1 MDFEIYTY
9 GGGEFLR
16 LVFNGVAALLAS
28 DDFIGAI
35 KTALLIG
42 LLALLTQSAFKG
54 TLLNWPSFFIS
65 LMAYFVMLVPRAD
78 VIVVDRI
85 DETQTA
91 VVENVPI
98 GIAFPASLTN
108 HVGDWLTR
116 AFDSLYSLPD
126 DLTYTRT
133 GMLFGNRLLE
143 AARRFEIT
151 DERTNMNMSEFWRQ
165 CVFYDIL
172 YGKYDMGVLAAQQ
185 DLWGYIQAN
194 TSPVRAFS
202 YRYADGHTDVLVCQ
216 AAAQSG
222 GVLDADLDAAV
233 TQARQFYGRTFS
245 PYGDDANAI
254 ALFSAAFETSVQW
267 LTTVSDTAQNLVR
280 QAALT
285 NSLRRGM
292 ANWAAAV
299 DASAAMQDYAL
310 AKAEAERRTTFQTM
324 GDLAARVL
332 PIIRNL
338 FEAFIYAV
346 FPIVMLAM
354 MLPVAAKVAAAY
366 AKALIWIVLWS
377 PLYSILH
384 GAMSYYSRY
393 YGESLG
399 QLPDGTIAYSLGNV
413 SALGALMADHA
424 ALAGYL
430 SLSIPMIAWLFVSLS
445 GAVMATLAQ
454 RVMSSYEA
462 PVSKGAA
469 EATSGNMA
477 LGNVSFDN
485 TSMWQNNRAPS
496 EAFGSIRETGPDG
509 WTRTITPGGTYST
522 QPLSNLAVGVD
533 IQSGI
538 GSALRTQASK
548 EIQSAQAE
556 MASFAEN
563 SSATLERMN
572 AINHQ
577 MQSSRGYS
585 ENQEHADTASLQKS
599 LDSVHAIT
607 DRFAQDH
614 GLSREQASTLLGAAS
629 LSVRQPGLLK
639 LVNPVDL
646 QAQLR
651 IEGQSSANFSETFK
665 TAIDYA
671 RNTRYGEHYEHA
683 VQAGRR
689 LASTDS
695 DQMSDAEQ
703 SGLRAAIS
711 QATHAQSSTSASLQ
725 RAERFQDAVER
736 IESRDAA
743 VSMRLNDD
751 FLHYL
756 QSEYRMPRYAVESL
770 LTDANLGHGDSQTTL
785 RQYLQDYA
793 ETRATALADVL
804 SAPES
809 AGMEA
814 GGHAAVQAMQTRGA
828 AVTEFAGQGAIGRTA
843 AGIGRSEQVI
853 DDNRRALDGS
863 VERDR
868 AAAIAGV
875 EQGGAYV
882 KQDGDARREDV
893 QKVGDSPAL
902 FGQALDGAGRILP
915 NTDRFS
921 ELLPDKPERHS
932 GSQ

>member
-1 MDFEIYTY
+1 MDFEVYTY

-16 LVFNGVAALLAS
+16 LVFNGVAALLGS
-28 DDFIGAI
+28 DDFRGAI

-54 TLLNWPSFFIS
+54 TLLNWPMFFVS
-65 LMAYFVMLVPRAD
+65 LMAYFVMLVPKAD

-85 DETQTA
+85 DDTQTA

-98 GIAFPASLTN
+98 GIAFPAGLTS

-126 DLTYTRT
+126 DLSYTKT
-133 GMLFGNRLLE
+133 GMLFGSRLLE

-172 YGKYDMGVLAAQQ
+172 FGKYDMGVLAAQQ
-185 DLWGYIQAN
+185 DLWAYVQTH

-202 YRYADGHTDVLVCQ
+202 YRYPDGHTDILVCQ
-216 AAAQSG
+216 SAAQPG
-222 GVLDADLDAAV
+222 GALDADLGAAI

-254 ALFSAAFETSVQW
+254 ALFSSAFETSVQW
-267 LTTVSDTAQNLVR
+267 LTTVSDSAQNLVR

-285 NSLRRGM
+285 HSLRRGM
-292 ANWAAAV
+292 ANWAASV

-346 FPIVMLAM
+346 FPIVMLAL

-399 QLPDGTIAYSLGNV
+399 QLPDGTVAYSLGNV

-454 RVMSSYEA
+454 RVMSSYET
-462 PVSKGAA
+462 PVGKSAA

-477 LGNVSFDN
+477 LGNVSLAN
-485 TSMWQNNRAPS
+485 TAMWQNNRAPS
-496 EAFGSIRETGPDG
+496 EAFGAVKETAPDG
-509 WTRTITPGGTYST
+509 WTRTITSGGTYST
-522 QPLSNLAVGVD
+522 QPLSSLAVGVD
-533 IQSGI
+533 IQSSI
-538 GSALRTQASK
+538 GSALRTQASREVQTAQS
-548 EIQSAQAE
+548 EI
-556 MASFAEN
+556 ASFAEN
-563 SSATLERMN
+563 SAAALERVN
-572 AINHQ
+572 ALNHQ
-577 MQSSRGYS
+577 VQTARGYS
-585 ENQEHADTASLQKS
+585 ESHERSDTGSLQKS
-599 LDSVHAIT
+599 LDSVNALT
-607 DRFAQDH
+607 ERFAQDH
-614 GLSREQASTLLGAAS
+614 GLSREQASTLLGAAA
-629 LSVRQPGLLK
+629 LSVRQPSLIQ

-646 QAQLR
+646 QAQFR
-651 IEGQSSANFSETFK
+651 IEGQSRARFAETFR
-665 TAIDYA
+665 AAVDYA
-671 RNTRYGEHYEHA
+671 SDTRYGEHYDR
-683 VQAGRR
+683 VLQAGTR
-689 LASTDS
+689 LASTDT
-695 DQMSDAEQ
+695 DQITDSEV
-703 SGLRAAIS
+703 SSLRATIAETT
-711 QATHAQSSTSASLQ
+711 QAQNSIATSLQ
-725 RAERFQDAVER
+725 RAERYQEAIER
-736 IESRDAA
+736 VDSRDAE

-756 QSEYRMPRYAVESL
+756 QSEYGMPRHEIESL
-770 LTDANLGHGDSQTTL
+770 LTASNLGDPSAQTSL
-785 RQYLQDYA
+785 RTYLQDYA
-793 ETRATALADVL
+793 EARAVSFADVL
-804 SAPES
+804 SPVATRTEASGREAIVALRASADSDTWS
-809 AGMEA
+809 AGQEA
-814 GGHAAVQAMQTRGA
+814 LG
-828 AVTEFAGQGAIGRTA
+828 ETA
-843 AGIGRSEQVI
+843 AGVARSGRTI
-853 DDNRRALDGS
+853 DRDRQRIEELM
-863 VERDR
+863 ERDR
-868 AAAIAGV
+868 AAATTEV
-875 EQGGAYV
+875 ERRGAQV
-882 KQDGDARREDV
+882 RQDGGERRDEI
-893 QKVGDSPAL
+893 QREADSPAL
-902 FGQALDGAGRILP
+902 LGQALDGAGRVVP
-915 NTDRFS
+915 NVDRFS
-921 ELLPDKPERHS
+921 ELLRDDEAK
-932 GSQ
+932 

>member
-1 MDFEIYTY
+1 MDFEVYTY

-16 LVFNGVAALLAS
+16 LVFNGVAALLGS

-54 TLLNWPSFFIS
+54 TLLNWPTFFIS
-65 LMAYFVMLVPRAD
+65 LMAYFVMLVPKVD

-91 VVENVPI
+91 VVQNVPI

-126 DLTYTRT
+126 DLTYTNT

-143 AARRFEIT
+143 ASRRFEIT

-172 YGKYDMGVLAAQQ
+172 YGKYDMGTLAAQQ
-185 DLWGYIQAN
+185 DLWAYIQAH

-202 YRYADGHTDVLVCQ
+202 YRYPDGHTDILVCQ
-216 AAAQSG
+216 TAAQSG
-222 GVLDADLDAAV
+222 GALDADLDAAI

-254 ALFSAAFETSVQW
+254 ALFSSAFETSVQW

-285 NSLRRGM
+285 NSIRRGM
-292 ANWAAAV
+292 ANWAASV
-299 DASAAMQDYAL
+299 DATAAMQDYAL

-366 AKALIWIVLWS
+366 AKALVWIVLWS

-393 YGESLG
+393 YGASLG
-399 QLPDGTIAYSLGNV
+399 ELPNGTVAYSLGNV

-454 RVMSSYEA
+454 RVMSSYES

-477 LGNVSFDN
+477 LGNVSLDN
-485 TSMWQNNRAPS
+485 TSMWQNNRSPS
-496 EAFGSIRETGPDG
+496 EAFGAVKETGPDG
-509 WTRTITPGGTYST
+509 WTRTMTPGGTYST
-522 QPLSNLAVGVD
+522 QPLSNLGVGVD
-533 IQSGI
+533 IQSSI

-548 EIQSAQAE
+548 EIQSAQSE

-563 SSATLERMN
+563 STATLERMN
-572 AINHQ
+572 ALNHQ
-577 MQSSRGYS
+577 VQSARGFS
-585 ENQEHADTASLQKS
+585 ESHERADTSNLQKS
-599 LDSVHAIT
+599 LDSINALT
-607 DRFAQDH
+607 DRFASDH
-614 GLSREQASTLLGAAS
+614 GLSREQASKVLGAAW
-629 LSVRQPGLLK
+629 LSASAPGVVD
-639 LVNPVDL
+639 LVSPIDL

-651 IEGQSSANFSETFK
+651 IDGHSSAKFSETFK
-665 TAIDYA
+665 AAVDYA
-671 RNTRYGEHYEHA
+671 RDTRYGERYEQA
-683 VQAGRR
+683 LQAGTRA
-689 LASTDS
+689 ASSDS
-695 DQMSDAEQ
+695 DQISDAEQ
-703 SGLRAAIS
+703 SGVRAAIGQTT
-711 QATHAQSSTSASLQ
+711 QALASAGASLQ
-725 RAERFQDAVER
+725 RAERYQDAVER
-736 IESRDAA
+736 VESRAA
-743 VSMRLNDD
+743 EVSMRLNDD
-751 FLHYL
+751 FMHYL
-756 QSEYRMPRYAVESL
+756 QSEYQMPRYAVEGL
-770 LTDANLGHGDSQTTL
+770 LTSANLGDANAQTSL
-785 RQYLQDYA
+785 RLHLQDYA
-793 ETRATALADVL
+793 ETRAALLVDVL

-809 AGMEA
+809 TGVELR
-814 GGHAAVQAMQTRGA
+814 GQSTIDAMRAQGA
-828 AVTEFAGQGAIGRTA
+828 ADAQRAGQEALGQTA
-843 AGIGRSEQVI
+843 SGNGRSEQVI
-853 DDNRRALDGS
+853 DDNRHRVEDQS
-863 VERDR
+863 ERDR
-868 AAAIAGV
+868 ALAIVGV

-882 KQDGDARREDV
+882 RRDGDEHREEIN
-893 QKVGDSPAL
+893 KETESPTL
-902 FGQALDGAGRILP
+902 LGQALDGAGRVLP
-915 NTDRFS
+915 KADRFS
-921 ELLPDKPERHS
+921 ELLPDSKQKDRAP
-932 GSQ
+932 

>member
-1 MDFEIYTY
+1 MDFEVYTY

-16 LVFNGVAALLAS
+16 LVFNGVAALLGS
-28 DDFIGAI
+28 DDFLGAI

-54 TLLNWPSFFIS
+54 TLLNWPMFLVS
-65 LMAYFVMLVPRAD
+65 LMAYFVMLVPKAD

-85 DETQTA
+85 DDTQTA

-98 GIAFPASLTN
+98 GIAFPASLTS
-108 HVGDWLTR
+108 HVGDWLAR

-126 DLTYTRT
+126 DLSYTRT
-133 GMLFGNRLLE
+133 GMLFGSRLLE

-172 YGKYDMGVLAAQQ
+172 YGKYDMGVLATQQ
-185 DLWGYIQAN
+185 DLWGDIQAH

-202 YRYADGHTDVLVCQ
+202 YRYPDGHTDILVCQ
-216 AAAQSG
+216 SAAQSG
-222 GVLDADLDAAV
+222 GALDADVDAAIA
-233 TQARQFYGRTFS
+233 QARQYYGRTFS

-254 ALFSAAFETSVQW
+254 ALFSSAFETSVQW
-267 LTTVSDTAQNLVR
+267 LTTVSDSAQNLVR

-292 ANWAAAV
+292 ANWAASV
-299 DASAAMQDYAL
+299 DATAAMQDYAL

-346 FPIVMLAM
+346 FPIVMLAL

-399 QLPDGTIAYSLGNV
+399 QLPDGTVAYSLGNV

-469 EATSGNMA
+469 EATSGNMV
-477 LGNVSFDN
+477 LGNVSLAN

-496 EAFGSIRETGPDG
+496 EAFGSVKETGPDG

-533 IQSGI
+533 IQSSI

-548 EIQSAQAE
+548 EIQSAQSE
-556 MASFAEN
+556 IASFAEN
-563 SSATLERMN
+563 SAATLERVN
-572 AINHQ
+572 ALSHQ
-577 MQSSRGYS
+577 VQSARGYS
-585 ENQEHADTASLQKS
+585 
-599 LDSVHAIT
+599 
-607 DRFAQDH
+607 
-614 GLSREQASTLLGAAS
+614 
-629 LSVRQPGLLK
+629 
-639 LVNPVDL
+639 
-646 QAQLR
+646 
-651 IEGQSSANFSETFK
+651 
-665 TAIDYA
+665 
-671 RNTRYGEHYEHA
+671 
-683 VQAGRR
+683 
-689 LASTDS
+689 
-695 DQMSDAEQ
+695 
-703 SGLRAAIS
+703 
-711 QATHAQSSTSASLQ
+711 
-725 RAERFQDAVER
+725 
-736 IESRDAA
+736 
-743 VSMRLNDD
+743 
-751 FLHYL
+751 
-756 QSEYRMPRYAVESL
+756 
-770 LTDANLGHGDSQTTL
+770 
-785 RQYLQDYA
+785 
-793 ETRATALADVL
+793 
-804 SAPES
+804 
-809 AGMEA
+809 
-814 GGHAAVQAMQTRGA
+814 
-828 AVTEFAGQGAIGRTA
+828 
-843 AGIGRSEQVI
+843 
-853 DDNRRALDGS
+853 
-863 VERDR
+863 
-868 AAAIAGV
+868 
-875 EQGGAYV
+875 
-882 KQDGDARREDV
+882 
-893 QKVGDSPAL
+893 
-902 FGQALDGAGRILP
+902 
-915 NTDRFS
+915 
-921 ELLPDKPERHS
+921 
-932 GSQ
+932 

>member
-1 MDFEIYTY
+1 VDFEIYTY

-126 DLTYTRT
+126 DLTYTHT

-172 YGKYDMGVLAAQQ
+172 YGKYDMGILAAQQ

-222 GVLDADLDAAV
+222 GALDADLDAAV

-292 ANWAAAV
+292 ANWAASV

-462 PVSKGAA
+462 PVGKGAA

-548 EIQSAQAE
+548 EIQSAQIE

-577 MQSSRGYS
+577 MQSTRGYS
-585 ENQEHADTASLQKS
+585 KNQEHADTASLQNS
-599 LDSVHAIT
+599 LDSVNAIT

-614 GLSREQASTLLGAAS
+614 GLSREQASRVLGAAW
-629 LSVRQPGLLK
+629 LSASTPGIVD
-639 LVNPVDL
+639 LVSPVDL

-651 IEGQSSANFSETFK
+651 IDGHSSAKFAETFK
-665 TAIDYA
+665 AAVDYA
-671 RNTRYGEHYEHA
+671 RDIRYGERYQQA
-683 VQAGRR
+683 VEAGTR
-689 LASTDS
+689 LTATDS
-695 DQMSDAEQ
+695 DQFTNAEQ
-703 SGLRAAIS
+703 SGLRAAIGDTS
-711 QATHAQSSTSASLQ
+711 LAQHSASASLQ
-725 RAERFQDAVER
+725 QAERYQNAIER
-736 IESRDAA
+736 VESRDAE

-751 FLHYL
+751 FLHYVED
-756 QSEYRMPRYAVESL
+756 EYRMPRYAVEGL
-770 LTDANLGHGDSQTTL
+770 LTSANLGEPAAQASL
-785 RQYLQDYA
+785 RLYLQDYA
-793 ETRATALADVL
+793 ET
-804 SAPES
+804 
-809 AGMEA
+809 
-814 GGHAAVQAMQTRGA
+814 HAARLAEVLAA
-828 AVTEFAGQGAIGRTA
+828 PSASEAVTNGDAAIGRMRTENSARTARAGQEALGETA
-843 AGIGRSEQVI
+843 AGAGVSEQAI
-853 DDNRRALDGS
+853 EDRRRHLEERIEDDRAL
-863 VERDR
+863 
-868 AAAIAGV
+868 ANAGV
-875 EQGGAYV
+875 EQGGTLV
-882 KQDGDARREDV
+882 RQDGDERREQVDRET
-893 QKVGDSPAL
+893 DSPAL
-902 FGQALDGAGRILP
+902 FGQALDGAGRVLP

-921 ELLPDKPERHS
+921 DLLPDSKPKDRRP
-932 GSQ
+932 

>member
-172 YGKYDMGVLAAQQ
+172 YGKYDMGILAAQQ

-222 GVLDADLDAAV
+222 GALDADLDAAV

-292 ANWAAAV
+292 ANWAASV

-533 IQSGI
+533 IQSSI

-577 MQSSRGYS
+577 MQSTRGYS

-599 LDSVHAIT
+599 LDSVNAIT

-614 GLSREQASTLLGAAS
+614 GLSREQASKVLGAAW
-629 LSVRQPGLLK
+629 LSASTPGIVD
-639 LVNPVDL
+639 LVSPVDL

-651 IEGQSSANFSETFK
+651 IDGHSSAKFAETFK
-665 TAIDYA
+665 AAVDYA
-671 RNTRYGEHYEHA
+671 RDMRYGERYQQA
-683 VQAGRR
+683 VEAGTR
-689 LASTDS
+689 LTATDS
-695 DQMSDAEQ
+695 DQLTNAEQ
-703 SGLRAAIS
+703 SGLRAAIGDTS
-711 QATHAQSSTSASLQ
+711 LAQHSASASLQ
-725 RAERFQDAVER
+725 QAERYQNAIER
-736 IESRDAA
+736 VESRDAE

-751 FLHYL
+751 FLHYVED
-756 QSEYRMPRYAVESL
+756 EYRMPRYAVEGL
-770 LTDANLGHGDSQTTL
+770 LTSANLGDPAAQASL
-785 RQYLQDYA
+785 RLYLQDYA
-793 ETRATALADVL
+793 ET
-804 SAPES
+804 
-809 AGMEA
+809 
-814 GGHAAVQAMQTRGA
+814 HAAKLAEVLA
-828 AVTEFAGQGAIGRTA
+828 APSASEAVANGDAAIGRMRTENSARAARAAQEALGETA
-843 AGIGRSEQVI
+843 AGAGVSEQAI
-853 DDNRRALDGS
+853 EDRRRHLEERIEADRAL
-863 VERDR
+863 
-868 AAAIAGV
+868 ANAGV
-875 EQGGAYV
+875 EQGGV
-882 KQDGDARREDV
+882 LVRQDGDERREQVDR
-893 QKVGDSPAL
+893 GTDSPAL
-902 FGQALDGAGRILP
+902 LGQALDGAGRVLP

-921 ELLPDKPERHS
+921 DLLPDSKPKDRTP
-932 GSQ
+932 